1 MVSPVT
7 QAIGLL
13 YMHAKKEE
21 LARKYLT
28 RAKKLRYS
36 MAIEW
41 RDYEAAGGRYTP
53 DPYGLGGIPNLFG
66 DILNATDELLQT
78 SDPDSTKKQ
87 DSEKST

>member
-28 RAKKLRYS
+28 RAKGLGYS
-36 MAIEW
+36 TAIEW
-41 RDYEAAGGRYTP
+41 RDYEATG
-53 DPYGLGGIPNLFG
+53 NLA
-66 DILNATDELLQT
+66 NR
-78 SDPDSTKKQ
+78 
-87 DSEKST
+87 